1 MNTILNPLYIAVSW
15 VISTIHGLLS
25 PIFGE
30 ASGVSW
36 SVAIIGLVVII
47 RIILIPLFVKQ
58 IKSQRALTALQP
70 HMKEIQKKYKDD
82 RQKQSEEMMKL
93 YKEHKT
99 NPLAS
104 CFPILAQAPIFF
116 ALFTVLNAIGK
127 NPPEGIQQPTPP
139 PPPPVL
145 PGIPNLSKE
154 QNEGIRKLQ
163 ISLGQNILPIEN
175 EIREKDARL
184 NTLTTLKD
192 PDMKSIY
199 ALMDEIGVLKIKIAK
214 MQMAHD
220 MDIRKILNDEQRL
233 IFDKRPKHPIH

>member
-1 MNTILNPLYIAVSW
+1 MKTIR
-15 VISTIHGLLS
+15 T
-25 PIFGE
+25 
-30 ASGVSW
+30 
-36 SVAIIGLVVII
+36 AIIL
-47 RIILIPLFVKQ
+47 
-58 IKSQRALTALQP
+58 
-70 HMKEIQKKYKDD
+70 
-82 RQKQSEEMMKL
+82 
-93 YKEHKT
+93 
-99 NPLAS
+99 
-104 CFPILAQAPIFF
+104 F
-116 ALFTVLNAIGK
+116 ALLTGISFTLSAQLENNRPEKPVKEMNKPL
-127 NPPEGIQQPTPP
+127 PPEGIQQPTPP

>member
-1 MNTILNPLYIAVSW
+1 MKTIR
-15 VISTIHGLLS
+15 T
-25 PIFGE
+25 
-30 ASGVSW
+30 
-36 SVAIIGLVVII
+36 AIIL
-47 RIILIPLFVKQ
+47 
-58 IKSQRALTALQP
+58 
-70 HMKEIQKKYKDD
+70 
-82 RQKQSEEMMKL
+82 
-93 YKEHKT
+93 
-99 NPLAS
+99 
-104 CFPILAQAPIFF
+104 F
-116 ALFTVLNAIGK
+116 ALLTGISFTLSAQLENNRPEKPVKEMNKPL
-127 NPPEGIQQPTPP
+127 PPEGIQQPTPP

-233 IFDKRPKHPIH
+233 IFDKRPKHTIH

>member
-1 MNTILNPLYIAVSW
+1 MKTIR
-15 VISTIHGLLS
+15 T
-25 PIFGE
+25 
-30 ASGVSW
+30 
-36 SVAIIGLVVII
+36 AIIL
-47 RIILIPLFVKQ
+47 
-58 IKSQRALTALQP
+58 
-70 HMKEIQKKYKDD
+70 
-82 RQKQSEEMMKL
+82 
-93 YKEHKT
+93 
-99 NPLAS
+99 
-104 CFPILAQAPIFF
+104 F
-116 ALFTVLNAIGK
+116 ALLTGISFTLSAQLDNNRPEKPVKEMNKPL
-127 NPPEGIQQPTPP
+127 PPEGIQQPTPP

-163 ISLGQNILPIEN
+163 ISLGKNILPIEN

-199 ALMDEIGVLKIKIAK
+199 ALMDEIGALKIKIAK

-233 IFDKRPKHPIH
+233 IFDKRPKHAIH